1 VRISM
6 PVDAVGN
13 NDEIFFDE
21 DNSNQ
26 ISIVYGGEDRRE
38 LELELESSRDLQ
50 GVQTYNVL
58 VIRVSDDKKAWKS
71 VAQTESQLYNDIFG
85 ANNNNL
91 KTVFETCSN
100 NKVQINPAA
109 AGGNYAGV
117 ITIPTPSNVCTLT
130 YSQVGAYA
138 VNHAKVKN
146 LTNGGSITHKM
157 IVMPNSNCVDFKSAA
172 AWGKVNGDSTYLQ
185 AKYASKPA
193 VHVHEF
199 GHNLGMQHSGQWS
212 NGELNAYGDQS
223 GYMGGNTGMAW
234 DDEGAHMCFNAA
246 KMYYS
251 NWYSDQQKIVY
262 PANGA
267 FSTKLVALDD
277 IRTDKDNTDA
287 SIVLATTG
295 ASGSRVFLMYN
306 KAKGMTADVGDK
318 DTVTIIRQS
327 GSSAK
332 SEQVGALKT
341 NDEKK
346 NKQLEWRKH
355 SSDQELRDL
364 FLQWRRH
371 CVGYHVCRRCE
382 LNFL

>member
-1 VRISM
+1 
-6 PVDAVGN
+6 
-13 NDEIFFDE
+13 
-21 DNSNQ
+21 
-26 ISIVYGGEDRRE
+26 
-38 LELELESSRDLQ
+38 
-50 GVQTYNVL
+50 
-58 VIRVSDDKKAWKS
+58 
-71 VAQTESQLYNDIFG
+71 
-85 ANNNNL
+85 
-91 KTVFETCSN
+91 
-100 NKVQINPAA
+100 
-109 AGGNYAGV
+109 
-117 ITIPTPSNVCTLT
+117 
-130 YSQVGAYA
+130 
-138 VNHAKVKN
+138 
-146 LTNGGSITHKM
+146 M

-212 NGELNAYGDQS
+212 NGELNPYGDQS

-346 NKQLEWRKH
+346 INNWSGGNTLVIKNCGTSFSNGVDTALVIMYVEGVNLISCDGPTPQQPNPVPSPAPVVAVPLPSQCTDVPDWRDSYGAIYTCEWYENWTGGNACKLYGNG
-355 SSDQELRDL
+355 SAYQGKTANQACCFCQAQQQKPTPVAAPTAPQCTDVPDWRDSYGAIYTC
-364 FLQWRRH
+364 QWYEDFPD
-371 CVGYHVCRRCE
+371 GTACE
-382 LNFL
+382 KWGNESAYNGKTANQACCFCKAKL